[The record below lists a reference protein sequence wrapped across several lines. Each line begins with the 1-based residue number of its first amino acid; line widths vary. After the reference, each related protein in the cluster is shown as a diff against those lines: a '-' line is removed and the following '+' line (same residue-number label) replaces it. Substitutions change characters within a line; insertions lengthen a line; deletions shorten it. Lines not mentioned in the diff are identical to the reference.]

1 MKLHSIGIG
10 YRHDENFRIQRP
22 EGSGD
27 NLLVVF
33 RTPAF
38 VVADNVRVELPA
50 DSAVLYKKSAL
61 QEYGA
66 VGVEYVNDWVHFECD
81 EADTFF
87 ERLGIRFG
95 VPVCGVPFSAG
106 SILELLKLESVESV
120 SDTPKSRECTE
131 LLLRLL
137 IAEVFG
143 GGSGTAISPHSDGLH
158 RLRAEIYGSPA
169 ESYTIEGLAARMS
182 LSASYFQTLYRAEF
196 GVSCYEDVLRAKTG
210 LAEYYLAN
218 TDMQVR
224 EIAALCGFEND
235 VHFMRQFRK
244 RTGLT
249 ALEYRRRAKAQQR
262 V

>member
-1 MKLHSIGIG
+1 MKLHAMGIG
-10 YRHDENFRIQRP
+10 YRHDENFRITRP
-22 EGSGD
+22 DGSGD
-27 NLLVVF
+27 NLLVIF

-38 VVADNVRVELPA
+38 VIAGGARVEVPA
-50 DSAVLYKKSAL
+50 DSAVLYKKTAL
-61 QEYGA
+61 QDYGA
-66 VGVEYVNDWVHFECD
+66 VGTAYINDWVHFECD

-87 ERLGIRFG
+87 GRLGIRFG
-95 VPVCGVPFSAG
+95 EPVCGVPVSAG
-106 SILELLKLESVESV
+106 SILDLLRVESV
-120 SDTPKSRECTE
+120 SDTPKSRECTA
-131 LLLRLL
+131 LLLKLL

-143 GGSGTAISPHSDGLH
+143 GGSGSAVSPHSDGLR

-169 ESYTIEGLAARMS
+169 GSYTIETLAARLS

-224 EIAALCGFEND
+224 EIASVCGFEND

-249 ALEYRRRAKAQQR
+249 ALEYRRRARGQQR

>member
-1 MKLHSIGIG
+1 MKLHAMGIG
-10 YRHDENFRIQRP
+10 YRHDENFRIFRP

-27 NLLVVF
+27 NLLVIF

-38 VVADNVRVELPA
+38 AVVGNVRVELPA
-50 DSAVLYKKSAL
+50 DSAV
-61 QEYGA
+61 
-66 VGVEYVNDWVHFECD
+66 HFECD

-87 ERLGIRFG
+87 GRLGIRFG
-95 VPVCGVPFSAG
+95 EPVFGVPASAG
-106 SILELLKLESVESV
+106 SILELLKLESI
-120 SDTPKSRECTE
+120 SDTPKSRECTG
-131 LLLRLL
+131 LLIRLL

-143 GGSGTAISPHSDGLH
+143 GGRGAAVSPHSDGLH

-169 ESYTIEGLAARMS
+169 GNYTIEELAARMS

-244 RTGLT
+244 RTGST
-249 ALEYRRRAKAQQR
+249 ALEYRRRAKGQQR

>member
-1 MKLHSIGIG
+1 M
-10 YRHDENFRIQRP
+10 
-22 EGSGD
+22 
-27 NLLVVF
+27 
-33 RTPAF
+33 
-38 VVADNVRVELPA
+38 
-50 DSAVLYKKSAL
+50 
-61 QEYGA
+61 
-66 VGVEYVNDWVHFECD
+66 HFECD

-87 ERLGIRFG
+87 GRLGIRFG
-95 VPVCGVPFSAG
+95 EPVFGVPASAG
-106 SILELLKLESVESV
+106 SILELLKLESI
-120 SDTPKSRECTE
+120 SDTPKSRECTG
-131 LLLRLL
+131 LLIRLL

-143 GGSGTAISPHSDGLH
+143 GGSGAAVSPHSDGLH
-158 RLRAEIYGSPA
+158 QLRAEIYGSPA
-169 ESYTIEGLAARMS
+169 GNYTIEELAARMS

-244 RTGLT
+244 RTGST
-249 ALEYRRRAKAQQR
+249 ALEYRRRAKGQQR

>member
-1 MKLHSIGIG
+1 MKLHAMGIG
-10 YRHDENFRIQRP
+10 YRHDENFRIFRP

-27 NLLVVF
+27 NLLVIF

-38 VVADNVRVELPA
+38 AVVGNVRVELPA
-50 DSAVLYKKSAL
+50 DSAVLYKKTAL

-87 ERLGIRFG
+87 GRLGIRFG
-95 VPVCGVPFSAG
+95 EPVFGVPASAG
-106 SILELLKLESVESV
+106 SILELLKLESI
-120 SDTPKSRECTE
+120 SDTPKSRECTG
-131 LLLRLL
+131 LLIRLL

-143 GGSGTAISPHSDGLH
+143 GGRGAAVSPHSDGLH

-169 ESYTIEGLAARMS
+169 GNYTIEELAARMS

-218 TDMQVR
+218 TDMKVR

-244 RTGLT
+244 RTGST
-249 ALEYRRRAKAQQR
+249 ALEYRRRAKGQQR

>member
-1 MKLHSIGIG
+1 MKLHAMGIG
-10 YRHDENFRIQRP
+10 YRHDENFRILRP

-27 NLLVVF
+27 NLLVIF

-38 VVADNVRVELPA
+38 VVVDNARVELPA

-61 QEYGA
+61 QDYGA
-66 VGVEYVNDWVHFECD
+66 VGVGYVNDWVHFECD
-81 EADTFF
+81 ETDTFF

-95 VPVCGVPFSAG
+95 QPVYGVPISVG
-106 SILELLKLESVESV
+106 NILELLKLENV
-120 SDTPKSRECTE
+120 SDTPKNRECTG

-143 GGSGTAISPHSDGLH
+143 GGSGAAVSPHSDGLR

-169 ESYTIEGLAARMS
+169 KNYTIEGLAAQLS

-196 GVSCYEDVLRAKTG
+196 GVSCYEDVLRARTG

-224 EIAALCGFEND
+224 EISALCGFEND

-249 ALEYRRRAKAQQR
+249 ALDYRRRTKGL
-262 V
+262 

>member
-1 MKLHSIGIG
+1 MKLHAMGIG
-10 YRHDENFRIQRP
+10 YRHDENFRIFRP

-27 NLLVVF
+27 NLLVIF

-38 VVADNVRVELPA
+38 AVVGNVRVELPA
-50 DSAVLYKKSAL
+50 DSAVLYKKTAF

-87 ERLGIRFG
+87 GRLGIRFG
-95 VPVCGVPFSAG
+95 EPVFGVPASAG
-106 SILELLKLESVESV
+106 SILELLKLESI
-120 SDTPKSRECTE
+120 SDTPKSRECTG
-131 LLLRLL
+131 LLIRLL

-143 GGSGTAISPHSDGLH
+143 GGRGAAVSPHSDGLH

-169 ESYTIEGLAARMS
+169 ELRKFHDIYRQHLSVPRAA
-182 LSASYFQTLYRAEF
+182 L
-196 GVSCYEDVLRAKTG
+196 
-210 LAEYYLAN
+210 YLADGSHLRHKY
-218 TDMQVR
+218 TKDMQVR

-244 RTGLT
+244 RTGST
-249 ALEYRRRAKAQQR
+249 ALEYRRRAKGQQR

>member
-1 MKLHSIGIG
+1 M
-10 YRHDENFRIQRP
+10 NAP
-22 EGSGD
+22 
-27 NLLVVF
+27 
-33 RTPAF
+33 
-38 VVADNVRVELPA
+38 
-50 DSAVLYKKSAL
+50 
-61 QEYGA
+61 
-66 VGVEYVNDWVHFECD
+66 
-81 EADTFF
+81 DTDK
-87 ERLGIRFG
+87 
-95 VPVCGVPFSAG
+95 A
-106 SILELLKLESVESV
+106 
-120 SDTPKSRECTE
+120 
-131 LLLRLL
+131 L

-143 GGSGTAISPHSDGLH
+143 GGRGAAVSPHSDGLH

-169 ESYTIEGLAARMS
+169 GNYTIEELAARMS

-244 RTGLT
+244 RTGST
-249 ALEYRRRAKAQQR
+249 ALEYRRRAKGQQR